1 MKPIGCITLSLLHGT
16 SKSDLQSI
24 VMIRVLPTICLKSD
38 IGSYR
43 VNLLN
48 HPQL

>member
-1 MKPIGCITLSLLHGT
+1 MKPIPSVSLFLVHGT

-24 VMIRVLPTICLKSD
+24 VMVRVLPTICLKSD

-43 VNLLN
+43 VNHSN
-48 HPQL
+48 KPII